1 MFTHKNLDLKVPT
14 LTQVT
19 GANER
24 HYVTE
29 QGKKYPSVTTVLSE
43 YGREAIQEWRVRV
56 GAEEANK
63 ITRRASTRGTK
74 IHKYCEEYLDNKE
87 LVFTNPLHIQ
97 TFNDFKP
104 LLNRIDNIYAQ
115 ELRMYSDHLRMAG
128 TVDCV
133 AELDGKLTIIDFKT
147 AAKPKDKEK
156 IENYFMQCSA
166 YAIMFEELFKIPV
179 NRIAILIAVDD
190 HEPQLFIEKRDKYVE
205 KLIYYRD
212 LYESRLPIGDGTDK
226 N

>member
-1 MFTHKNLDLKVPT
+1 MFIHKNLDLKVPT
-14 LTQVT
+14 LTQIT
-19 GANER
+19 GTNER

-104 LLNRIDNIYAQ
+104 ILNRIDNIYAQ

-156 IENYFMQCSA
+156 IENYFMQCCA

-190 HEPQLFIEKRDKYVE
+190 HEPQLFIEKRDNYVE
-205 KLIYYRD
+205 KLIYYRN
-212 LYESRLPIGDGTDK
+212 LYESRLPTGDGTDK